1 MRRMSLPL
9 RLVLIL
15 AGTILVLQAL
25 AVGVQLGRDDGFNFS
40 GIRPAFAREVAGLVR
55 LFERLPPLR
64 RAAALE
70 LLNEGRFNLELTD
83 VAPPADTGGPLL
95 SAVAG
100 AVKTRLAS
108 EGIAADRLTVSFVPN
123 AVRKGEGRAQLVRFI
138 GRHLEVTVALSRG
151 GYLVID
157 PNNDVD
163 TGIYANLLG
172 ILAGLLGLVV
182 VGIAVLLAWR
192 ETRPL
197 GALAANVEA
206 FARSAVPKDL
216 KPEGAPE
223 LMRLIEATNAMQHQI
238 AALIRN
244 RALILAGLSHDLRT
258 QVTRLR
264 LRLELLE
271 EGPARNKAI
280 ADIEAMQ
287 ALIEETLEFA
297 AASSAA
303 DGGSADAVAVLE
315 QLAAVEAESHPGLVR
330 FASPGGSVAVAI
342 GATPLRR
349 VLDNLVGNALAY
361 GGVADIALAVGAERV
376 EISVAD
382 RGPGIPEAERQN
394 IFEPFYRLETSRN
407 RQSGGTGLGL
417 AIVQQIVARHHG
429 SVRVEDR
436 KGGGAIF
443 TVTLN
448 RAGP

>member
-15 AGTILVLQAL
+15 AGTILVLQVL

-40 GIRPAFAREVAGLVR
+40 GIRPAFAREVAGLAR

-100 AVKTRLAS
+100 AVKARLVS
-108 EGIAADRLTVSFVPN
+108 EGIDAERIIVSFVPN
-123 AVRKGEGRAQLVRFI
+123 AARNGEGRAQLVRLV
-138 GRHLEVTVALSRG
+138 GRHLEVAVALNRG

-172 ILAGLLGLVV
+172 IIASLVGVV
-182 VGIAVLLAWR
+182 VVAVAALFAWR

-206 FARSAVPKDL
+206 FARSAVPRDL

-223 LMRLIEATNAMQHQI
+223 LRQLIEATNAMQHQI

-271 EGPARNKAI
+271 EGPARDKAI
-280 ADIEAMQ
+280 ADIEQMQ
-287 ALIEETLEFA
+287 GLIEETLEFA

-303 DGGSADAVAVLE
+303 DGGTTDAVALLE
-315 QLAAVEAESHPGLVR
+315 SLAATEAEAHPGRVA
-330 FASPGGSVAVAI
+330 FASPGGRVELAI
-342 GATPLRR
+342 GTTPLKR
-349 VLDNLVGNALAY
+349 VVENLVGNALAY
-361 GGVADIALAVGAERV
+361 GGRADLSLAVRGETV
-376 EISVAD
+376 EIAVAD
-382 RGPGIPEAERQN
+382 RGPGIPEAERHN

-417 AIVQQIVARHHG
+417 AIVQQIVSRHHG
-429 SVRVEDR
+429 SVRVADR
-436 KGGGAIF
+436 PGGGAIF
-443 TVTLN
+443 TVTLK
-448 RAGP
+448 RAGA

>member
-1 MRRMSLPL
+1 MRRLSLPF

-15 AGTILVLQAL
+15 AGTILVLQVL

-40 GIRPAFAREVAGLVR
+40 GIRPAFVREVAGLVR
-55 LFERLPPLR
+55 LFERLPPAR

-83 VAPPADTGGPLL
+83 VAPVADKGGPLL
-95 SAVAG
+95 SAMAG
-100 AVKTRLAS
+100 AVTARLAA
-108 EGIAADRLTVSFVPN
+108 GGLDADRLSVSFVPN
-123 AVRKGEGRAQLVRFI
+123 AARKGEGRAQLVRLV
-138 GRHLEVTVALSRG
+138 GRHLEVAVSLSRG

-172 ILAGLLGLVV
+172 ILASLFGLVV
-182 VGIAVLLAWR
+182 VVVAGLLAWR

-197 GALAANVEA
+197 GALVANVEA
-206 FARSAVPKDL
+206 FARSAVPRDL

-223 LMRLIEATNAMQHQI
+223 LIRLIEATNAMQHQI

-287 ALIEETLEFA
+287 GLIEETLEFA

-315 QLAAVEAESHPGLVR
+315 QLAAAEAEAHPGRVS
-330 FASPGGSVAVAI
+330 FFSPGGRAEVAI

-349 VLDNLVGNALAY
+349 VLENLVGNALAY
-361 GGVADIALAVGAERV
+361 GGVADIALAVRGENV

-407 RQSGGTGLGL
+407 RESGGTGLGL
-417 AIVQQIVARHHG
+417 AIVQQIVSRHHG
-429 SVRVEDR
+429 SVAVGERER
-436 KGGGAIF
+436 GGAVF
-443 TVTLN
+443 TVRLP
-448 RAGP
+448 RVG